1 MPLWPRSVASR
12 EYHGKVRDFNGL
24 QLVSGVKPAHLDLRP
39 HVPPQQRSFGGQE
52 LLMQGNGPN
61 PGFRLATTAG
71 MSICPKESA
80 TRACGAPSGENA
92 SLSRAEGV
100 GAWRLVEMAELDLP
114 SQSGVV
120 CRRSFEDLGLCAI
133 REDRRRSPL
142 R

>member
-1 MPLWPRSVASR
+1 VASR

-24 QLVSGVKPAHLDLRP
+24 QFVSGLKPVHLDFRP
-39 HVPPQQRSFGGQE
+39 QVPPQQRSFGGQG

-61 PGFRLATTAG
+61 SDFRLATTAG

-80 TRACGAPSGENA
+80 TPARGAPWGENA
-92 SLSRAEGV
+92 SLSRAEGLGV
-100 GAWRLVEMAELDLP
+100 WRLVEMAELDLP

-120 CRRSFEDLGLCAI
+120 CRRSFGDLGLCAI
-133 REDRRRSPL
+133 REDRRQSPS